1 MAELLLEG
9 KDELDGTDERTSPVS
24 LGRSPARAGLVMLLA
39 LPCRTASGAE
49 AVVIKRG
56 EPQLFV
62 DDKLIAE
69 SHALHRTLRQPRK
82 DGGGLTPVLAIPQSF
97 GRQTALQAIEIVYDP
112 RLRLWVMSCQ
122 ARLKNLADTE
132 ESWRSVAIVRFTS
145 PDGLNWRSDARD
157 GLERVWPRTRE
168 DLYDPVSKA
177 YSPQMD
183 LATVCFVAT
192 DLVWPYRAWIWFTG
206 G

>member
-24 LGRSPARAGLVMLLA
+24 LGRSLARAGLLLLLA

-49 AVVIKRG
+49 TVVITRG

-112 RLRLWVMSCQ
+112 HLRLWVMFCQ
-122 ARLKNLADTE
+122 ARRVEFGHHAKGSLCQAVIATV
-132 ESWRSVAIVRFTS
+132 S
-145 PDGLNWRSDARD
+145 RD
-157 GLERVWPRTRE
+157 GVTADGRDRDDLWRVAADVRRRRTCGLDGSSASSRRRLR
-168 DLYDPVSKA
+168 DQNSRSLSALDTAPVR
-177 YSPQMD
+177 
-183 LATVCFVAT
+183 V
-192 DLVWPYRAWIWFTG
+192 
-206 G
+206 